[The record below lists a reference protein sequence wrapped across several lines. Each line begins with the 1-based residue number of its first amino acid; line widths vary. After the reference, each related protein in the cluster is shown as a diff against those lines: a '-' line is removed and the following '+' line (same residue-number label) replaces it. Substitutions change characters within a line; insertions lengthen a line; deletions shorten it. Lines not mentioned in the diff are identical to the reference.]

1 MEEVRGRPS
10 DAFTE
15 WMDQK
20 VAEAQ
25 TTMVWDDGEKEVAG
39 TTKISVYD
47 YVKRKYLHFAYGLPD
62 PH

>member
-1 MEEVRGRPS
+1 MKDRFTDWIDDKIEEV
-10 DAFTE
+10 
-15 WMDQK
+15 
-20 VAEAQ
+20 Q

-47 YVKRKYLHFAYGLPD
+47 YVKRKYFHFVYGLAD